1 MSSIAFLGAGT
12 MGAPMVRNLATA
24 DFSVRLWNR
33 SRERARALKGE
44 HVAVC
49 ETPQEAADGSHIL
62 ITMLSDAAPVL
73 DSAGAALDKLAA
85 DGTWIQMSTIG
96 LEGTQLCIEL
106 AQRAAVEF
114 IDAPVLGTREP
125 AERGEL
131 VILAAGGADALRK
144 CQPIFAAV
152 GNRTLNVGEAGD
164 GTAAK
169 LACNNWTV
177 GVTTIL
183 AETLALAQELGL
195 NPHVFLDAIEGGALD
210 LPYARSKGGMMIDG
224 DYSDASFK
232 LRLALKDAGLA
243 LAAGEQRALDLSVL
257 RAVWERFERAE
268 NAGHGDEDMAAVR
281 QAVGANRVLAGSRLH
296 GGEK

>member
-12 MGAPMVRNLATA
+12 MGGPMVRNLAAA

-33 SRERARALKGE
+33 SPERARALIGE
-44 HVAVC
+44 RVTVC
-49 ETPQEAADGSHIL
+49 ETPQEAADGCDIL
-62 ITMLSDAAPVL
+62 ITMLSDAPAVV

-106 AQRAAVEF
+106 AQRGAVEF

-144 CQPIFAAV
+144 CQPVFDAL
-152 GNRTLNVGEAGD
+152 GSRTLNVGEAGH

-169 LACNNWTV
+169 LVCNNWTV
-177 GVTTIL
+177 GLTTVL
-183 AETLALAQELGL
+183 GETLALAQELGL
-195 NPHVFLDAIEGGALD
+195 DQHVFLDAIQGGALD
-210 LPYARSKGGMMIDG
+210 LPYAHIKGEMMIEG

-243 LAAGEQRALDLSVL
+243 LAAGEQHALDLSVL
-257 RAVWERFERAE
+257 RAVWERLERAE